1 MGRNL
6 YILGGTLG
14 TLALLSIALSFSGIG
29 EVPGT
34 PSDAS
39 LWRTTGVALL
49 AIALMVSLAGV
60 LSSLFAQAER
70 RAAAG
75 RQEERAIRQATRR
88 PGLREE
94 REERARRSGESGR
107 I

>member
-14 TLALLSIALSFSGIG
+14 GLALLSVALSFSHFG

-49 AIALMVSLAGV
+49 AIALIVSLAGV
-60 LSSLFAQAER
+60 LSSLSSNR
-70 RAAAG
+70 PSAAPKSNA
-75 RQEERAIRQATRR
+75 ANVAVD
-88 PGLREE
+88 
-94 REERARRSGESGR
+94 ARGPPVRSSYL
-107 I
+107 

>member
-14 TLALLSIALSFSGIG
+14 SLALLSIALSFSHIG

-60 LSSLFAQAER
+60 LSSLFEQAER
-70 RAAAG
+70 RAASS
-75 RQEERAIRQATRR
+75 RADRR
-88 PGLREE
+88 AVARPSLREE
-94 REERARRSGESGR
+94 REERQRRSGESGR
-107 I
+107 T

>member
-6 YILGGTLG
+6 YMLGGTLG
-14 TLALLSIALSFSGIG
+14 VLSLVSIALGFSHLG

-49 AIALMVSLAGV
+49 ALGLIITLAGV
-60 LSSLFAQAER
+60 LSSLFEQAER
-70 RAAAG
+70 RAEEQREEG
-75 RQEERAIRQATRR
+75 RRKRR
-88 PGLREE
+88 PLP
-94 REERARRSGESGR
+94 
-107 I
+107 

>member
-14 TLALLSIALSFSGIG
+14 GLALLSILLSFSHVG

-49 AIALMVSLAGV
+49 AIALVVSLAGV
-60 LSSLFAQAER
+60 LSSLFEQAER

-75 RQEERAIRQATRR
+75 REGERASRR
-88 PGLREE
+88 PGLRQE
-94 REERARRSGESGR
+94 REERHRRSGESGR
-107 I
+107 T

>member
-14 TLALLSIALSFSGIG
+14 SLALLSIALSFSPSG
-29 EVPGT
+29 ETPGT

-49 AIALMVSLAGV
+49 AVALTISLAGV
-60 LSSLFAQAER
+60 LSSLFEQAER
-70 RAAAG
+70 RTEKA
-75 RQEERAIRQATRR
+75 RQEDRLNRR
-88 PGLREE
+88 EGARPSLREE
-94 REERARRSGESGR
+94 REERHRRSRDPGR
-107 I
+107 T